1 MECLLLE
8 ALRNFGQLQVIF
20 DLLEIKRRQSMKKT
34 MFATMAILSLFL
46 SSCVQKEAKN
56 EDKKEE
62 STEQVA
68 KESTN
73 KSKESV
79 VKGMDQAPTSL
90 VGNEKPNVVFAY
102 MLQNQINGEIE
113 MGKVYYNEEY
123 LVLVLSVPEKLLS
136 AANINPKDYCK
147 TLFDLKEEIVKQY
160 NATQKTPSSIKLKIY
175 DKDEK
180 LLATEENGAL
190 VIK

>member
-1 MECLLLE
+1 
-8 ALRNFGQLQVIF
+8 
-20 DLLEIKRRQSMKKT
+20 MKKIT
-34 MFATMAILSLFL
+34 FATMTILSLFL

-68 KESTN
+68 KESTK

-90 VGNEKPNVVFAY
+90 VGNEKSNVVFAY
-102 MLQNQINGEIE
+102 MLQNQLSGDTE
-113 MGKVYYNEEY
+113 MGKVYYDEEY
-123 LVLVLSVPEKLLS
+123 LTVKLSVSEKLLS

-160 NATQKTPSSIKLKIY
+160 NATQNKPSSIKIKIY

-190 VIK
+190 VVK

>member
-1 MECLLLE
+1 
-8 ALRNFGQLQVIF
+8 
-20 DLLEIKRRQSMKKT
+20 MKKT
-34 MFATMAILSLFL
+34 MFATMTILSLFL
-46 SSCVQKEAKN
+46 SSCAQKEVKN
-56 EDKKEE
+56 EDKKEQ
-62 STEQVA
+62 STEQNVKDST
-68 KESTN
+68 KE
-73 KSKESV
+73 SKESV
-79 VKGMDQAPTSL
+79 VKGMNQAPTSL

-113 MGKVYYNEEY
+113 MGKVYYDEEY
-123 LVLVLSVPEKLLS
+123 LTVKLSVSEKLLS
-136 AANINPKDYCK
+136 SANINPKDYCK

>member
-1 MECLLLE
+1 
-8 ALRNFGQLQVIF
+8 
-20 DLLEIKRRQSMKKT
+20 MKKT

-113 MGKVYYNEEY
+113 MGRVYYNEEY
-123 LVLVLSVPEKLLS
+123 LVLVLSVPESMLS
-136 AANINPKDYCK
+136 LANINPKDYCK

-160 NATQKTPSSIKLKIY
+160 NATQNTPSSIKLKIY

>member
-1 MECLLLE
+1 
-8 ALRNFGQLQVIF
+8 
-20 DLLEIKRRQSMKKT
+20 MKKT
-34 MFATMAILSLFL
+34 TFATMTILSLFL
-46 SSCVQKEAKN
+46 SSCTQKEVKN
-56 EDKKEE
+56 DDKKDQ

-68 KESTN
+68 KESTK

-102 MLQNQINGEIE
+102 MLQNQMNGDIE
-113 MGKVYYNEEY
+113 MGKVYYDEEY
-123 LVLVLSVPEKLLS
+123 LTVKLSVSEKLLS

-147 TLFDLKEEIVKQY
+147 ILFDLKEEIVKQY
-160 NATQKTPSSIKLKIY
+160 NATQNKPSGIKIKIY
-175 DKDEK
+175 DNDEK

-190 VIK
+190 VVK

>member
-1 MECLLLE
+1 
-8 ALRNFGQLQVIF
+8 
-20 DLLEIKRRQSMKKT
+20 MKKIT
-34 MFATMAILSLFL
+34 FATMTILTLFL
-46 SSCVQKEAKN
+46 SSCAQKEVKN
-56 EDKKEE
+56 DDKKDQ

-68 KESTN
+68 KEST
-73 KSKESV
+73 KESKESV
-79 VKGMDQAPTSL
+79 VKGMEQAPTSL

-113 MGKVYYNEEY
+113 MGKVYYDEEY
-123 LVLVLSVPEKLLS
+123 LTIILSVPEKLLS

-160 NATQKTPSSIKLKIY
+160 NATQNKPSSIKLKIY

-190 VIK
+190 VVK

>member
-1 MECLLLE
+1 
-8 ALRNFGQLQVIF
+8 
-20 DLLEIKRRQSMKKT
+20 MKKT

-102 MLQNQINGEIE
+102 MLQNQMNGDIE
-113 MGKVYYNEEY
+113 MGKVYYDEEY
-123 LVLVLSVPEKLLS
+123 LTVKLSVSEKLLS
-136 AANINPKDYCK
+136 SANINPKDYCK

-160 NATQKTPSSIKLKIY
+160 NATQNKPSSIKLKIY

-190 VIK
+190 VVK

>member
-1 MECLLLE
+1 
-8 ALRNFGQLQVIF
+8 
-20 DLLEIKRRQSMKKT
+20 MKKT

-68 KESTN
+68 KESTK

-123 LVLVLSVPEKLLS
+123 LVLVLSVSEKLLS
-136 AANINPKDYCK
+136 SANINPKDYCK

-160 NATQKTPSSIKLKIY
+160 NATQNKPSSIKLKIY

-190 VIK
+190 VVK

>member
-1 MECLLLE
+1 
-8 ALRNFGQLQVIF
+8 
-20 DLLEIKRRQSMKKT
+20 MKKIT
-34 MFATMAILSLFL
+34 FATMTILTLFL
-46 SSCVQKEAKN
+46 SSCAQKEVKN
-56 EDKKEE
+56 DDKKDQ

-68 KESTN
+68 KEST
-73 KSKESV
+73 KESKELV
-79 VKGMDQAPTSL
+79 VKGMEQAPTSL

-160 NATQKTPSSIKLKIY
+160 NATQNKPSSIKLKIY

>member
-1 MECLLLE
+1 
-8 ALRNFGQLQVIF
+8 
-20 DLLEIKRRQSMKKT
+20 MKKT
-34 MFATMAILSLFL
+34 MFATMTILSLFL
-46 SSCVQKEAKN
+46 SSCAQKEVKN
-56 EDKKEE
+56 EDKKVQ
-62 STEQVA
+62 STEQSVKDST
-68 KESTN
+68 KE
-73 KSKESV
+73 SKESV
-79 VKGMDQAPTSL
+79 VKGMNQAPTSL

-113 MGKVYYNEEY
+113 MGKVYYDEEY
-123 LVLVLSVPEKLLS
+123 LTIILSVPEKLLS

-160 NATQKTPSSIKLKIY
+160 NATQNKPSSIKLKIY

-190 VIK
+190 VVK

>member
-1 MECLLLE
+1 MTILL
-8 ALRNFGQLQVIF
+8 
-20 DLLEIKRRQSMKKT
+20 
-34 MFATMAILSLFL
+34 LFL
-46 SSCVQKEAKN
+46 SSCVQKEVKN
-56 EDKKEE
+56 EDKKEQ

-68 KESTN
+68 KEST
-73 KSKESV
+73 KESKESV
-79 VKGMDQAPTSL
+79 VKGMEQAPTSL

-113 MGKVYYNEEY
+113 MGKVYYDEEY
-123 LVLVLSVPEKLLS
+123 LTIILSVPEKLLS

-190 VIK
+190 VVK

>member
-1 MECLLLE
+1 
-8 ALRNFGQLQVIF
+8 
-20 DLLEIKRRQSMKKT
+20 MKKT
-34 MFATMAILSLFL
+34 MFATMTILSLLL

-68 KESTN
+68 KEST
-73 KSKESV
+73 KESKESV
-79 VKGMDQAPTSL
+79 VKGMNQAPTSL
-90 VGNEKPNVVFAY
+90 VGDEKPNVVFAY

-113 MGKVYYNEEY
+113 KGKVYYNEEY

-136 AANINPKDYCK
+136 AVNINPKDYCK
-147 TLFDLKEEIVKQY
+147 TRFDLKEEIVKQY
-160 NATQKTPSSIKLKIY
+160 NATQNKPSSIKLKIY

-190 VIK
+190 VVK

>member
-1 MECLLLE
+1 
-8 ALRNFGQLQVIF
+8 
-20 DLLEIKRRQSMKKT
+20 MKKIT
-34 MFATMAILSLFL
+34 FATMTILTLFL
-46 SSCVQKEAKN
+46 SSCAQKEVKN
-56 EDKKEE
+56 DDKKDQ

-68 KESTN
+68 KEST
-73 KSKESV
+73 KESKELV
-79 VKGMDQAPTSL
+79 VKGMEQAPTSL

-160 NATQKTPSSIKLKIY
+160 NATQNKPSSIKLKIY

-190 VIK
+190 VVK

>member
-1 MECLLLE
+1 
-8 ALRNFGQLQVIF
+8 
-20 DLLEIKRRQSMKKT
+20 MKKT
-34 MFATMAILSLFL
+34 MFATMTILTLFL
-46 SSCVQKEAKN
+46 SSCAQKEVKN
-56 EDKKEE
+56 DDKKDQ

-68 KESTN
+68 KEST
-73 KSKESV
+73 KESKELV
-79 VKGMDQAPTSL
+79 VKGMEQAPTSL

-160 NATQKTPSSIKLKIY
+160 NATQNKPSSIKLKIY

-190 VIK
+190 VVK

>member
-1 MECLLLE
+1 
-8 ALRNFGQLQVIF
+8 
-20 DLLEIKRRQSMKKT
+20 MKKIT
-34 MFATMAILSLFL
+34 FATMTILSLFL
-46 SSCVQKEAKN
+46 SSCAQKEVKN
-56 EDKKEE
+56 EDKKDQ
-62 STEQVA
+62 STEQVV
-68 KESTN
+68 KEST
-73 KSKESV
+73 KESKESV
-79 VKGMDQAPTSL
+79 VKGMNQAPTSL
-90 VGNEKPNVVFAY
+90 VGDEKPNVVLAY
-102 MLQNQINGEIE
+102 MLQNQMNGEIE

-160 NATQKTPSSIKLKIY
+160 NATQNKPSSIKLKIY

-190 VIK
+190 VVK

>member
-1 MECLLLE
+1 
-8 ALRNFGQLQVIF
+8 
-20 DLLEIKRRQSMKKT
+20 MKKT
-34 MFATMAILSLFL
+34 MFATMTILSLFL
-46 SSCVQKEAKN
+46 SSCAQKEVKN
-56 EDKKEE
+56 EDKKEQ
-62 STEQVA
+62 STEQNVKDST
-68 KESTN
+68 KE
-73 KSKESV
+73 SKESV
-79 VKGMDQAPTSL
+79 VKGMNQAPTSL

-113 MGKVYYNEEY
+113 MAKVYYNEEY
-123 LVLVLSVPEKLLS
+123 LILVFSVSENMLSL
-136 AANINPKDYCK
+136 ANINPKDYCK
-147 TLFDLKEEIVKQY
+147 TLFDLKEEIAKQY